1 MKNDIIKKGRMTIA
15 FGWIIL
21 ALITLFNP
29 NVSVF
34 DPLPDFIGF
43 IILAKL
49 FERAADAVPYFEEAR
64 RSLTRLALVNL
75 LKIFAV
81 FLIIAVRSKNAAD
94 RDVIALCSFTFA
106 VAEAIFAVKAISDSF
121 TALFYL
127 GQRTDAAAL
136 IEPRGRLAIP
146 PALVEMLSVVFAITK
161 SVLYALPDLFRL
173 TRGTDGT
180 ESGDPSALYPKAV
193 IICTA
198 IGTVLGILWLISVI
212 HYAAAVR
219 REGKYEDA
227 VLRISRYPECE
238 LNAAYTKRY
247 IKKRMTAFT
256 LGALFSIEIAF
267 SDMKNIN
274 LLPHFVSLMIFT
286 LAFFR
291 MCGLCKGAKSAA
303 ALGCAAAGVSV
314 VSYILRFR
322 FLDSYSYSMVAD
334 STDAAA
340 MCRAVRIS
348 LILELAVTAVFLVF
362 AIRAFSSIVR
372 RQTGIP
378 PESERYNARDA
389 EYHRSL
395 TFRCAATFAL
405 YGIMRLCEVTD
416 FFLRT
421 IVRKVSDTGLLTVSN
436 PAPWFTVIV
445 SAVSALFILVAIFT
459 FMKIS
464 NEADIKY
471 TV

>member
-1 MKNDIIKKGRMTIA
+1 MKSDIIKKGRMTIA

-34 DPLPDFIGF
+34 DPLPDFIGL

-75 LKIFAV
+75 MKIFAV
-81 FLIIAVRSKNAAD
+81 FLMIAVRSKNTAD
-94 RDVIALCSFTFA
+94 RDIIALCSFTFA
-106 VAEAIFAVKAISDSF
+106 VAEAIFAVKAINDSF

-136 IEPRGRLAIP
+136 IEPRGKLAIP
-146 PALVEMLSVVFAITK
+146 PSLVEMLSVIFVITK
-161 SVLYALPDLFRL
+161 SVLYALPDLLRL
-173 TRGTDGT
+173 TRGTDGA
-180 ESGDPSALYPKAV
+180 ESGNPSALYPTAV
-193 IICTA
+193 IICTV
-198 IGTVLGILWLISVI
+198 IVTVIGILWLIAVI

-219 REGKYEDA
+219 CEGKYEDA
-227 VLRISRYPECE
+227 VRQISRYPECDLE
-238 LNAAYTKRY
+238 AAHTKRY

-256 LGALFSIEIAF
+256 LGALLSIEIAF

-274 LLPHFVSLMIFT
+274 LLPHFVSLLIFT

-291 MCGLCKGAKSAA
+291 MRELCRGAKAAA

-314 VSYILRFR
+314 VAYILRFR
-322 FLDSYSYSMVAD
+322 FLDNYSYSMVAD

-340 MCRAVRIS
+340 MCRAARVS
-348 LILELAVTAVFLVF
+348 LVIEFAVTVAFLIFAV
-362 AIRAFSSIVR
+362 RAFSSLVR
-372 RQTGIP
+372 RHTGIP
-378 PESERYNARDA
+378 PESERYNERDV
-389 EYHRSL
+389 EYHRAL
-395 TFRCAATFAL
+395 TLRSAATFGL
-405 YGIMRLCEVTD
+405 YGIMRLCEVLD

-421 IVRKVSDTGLLTVSN
+421 TVREVSDTGLLTVSN

-445 SAVSALFILVAIFT
+445 SAVSALFVLVAIFT

-464 NEADIKY
+464 DEADIKY